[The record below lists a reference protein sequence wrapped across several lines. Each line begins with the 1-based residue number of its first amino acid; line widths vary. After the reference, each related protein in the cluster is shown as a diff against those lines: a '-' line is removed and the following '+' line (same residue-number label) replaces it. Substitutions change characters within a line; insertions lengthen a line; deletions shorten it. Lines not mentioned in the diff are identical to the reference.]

1 MKASA
6 LKCMRVFMLTAA
18 TIIPAHAQGI
28 TEYPVYHIQP
38 LREKGTQHVDLP
50 ALSPFAYLPTE
61 GHEKKNMCLLMPT
74 TQDAVFIAYM
84 YGAISQAQRLGQSLT
99 IFDAGG
105 YGHDVNQRAQFENCI
120 TSGASAILLQ
130 PINPTGWENDIR
142 QARETGVKVL
152 NVVEPVDSPVD
163 ARVVVDF
170 RVNGKLLGQTIAQAQ
185 KGKDGPANVVILPGP
200 AGLPFVEDTVLGVQ
214 EGLEHTEAKILK
226 VMYGD
231 VDAATQLKLVEDAL
245 VAFDDID
252 YIVGA
257 GIAVKQA
264 VNVLA
269 QRGMTEDVQL
279 LATYLDK
286 SLLGY
291 IREGSVM
298 AGAAESS
305 TQLTAIGVN
314 LALSAV
320 EGKGQSEDFIP
331 NVVVVTKDNVDDPVI
346 EAANFAPEGWQ
357 PQFKSQ

>member
-1 MKASA
+1 MKLAIVKGLAA
-6 LKCMRVFMLTAA
+6 LALFTAVL
-18 TIIPAHAQGI
+18 PVQAQDI
-28 TEYPVYHIQP
+28 TQYPVFHIEP
-38 LREKGTQHVDLP
+38 LREKGSQHVDLP
-50 ALSPFAYLPTE
+50 ALSTFSYLPAE
-61 GHEKKNMCLLMPT
+61 GHEKKSMCLLMPT

-84 YGAISQAQRLGQSLT
+84 YGAISEAQRLGQSVT

-120 TSGASAILLQ
+120 TSGAAAILLQ
-130 PINPTGWENDIR
+130 PINPTGWENDIAE
-142 QARETGVKVL
+142 ARKAGVKVL
-152 NVVEPVDSPVD
+152 NVIEPVDSPVD

-170 RVNGKLLGQTIAQAQ
+170 RVNGKLLGETIAKAHE
-185 KGKDGPANVVILPGP
+185 GKEGPANVVILPGP
-200 AGLPFVEDTVLGVQ
+200 AGLPFVEDTVAGVQ
-214 EGLEHTEAKILK
+214 EALKGTDAKILK

-269 QRGMTEDVQL
+269 QQGRTDDIQL

-286 SLLGY
+286 QLLGY

-298 AGAAESS
+298 AGAAEGS
-305 TQLTAIGVN
+305 TQLTAIAMN
-314 LALSAV
+314 LAVSAF
-320 EGKGQSEDFIP
+320 EGNGKNEDFIP
-331 NVVVVTKDNVDDPVI
+331 SVVVVNKDNVDDPVI
-346 EAANFAPEGWQ
+346 EAANFAPDGWK
-357 PQFKSQ
+357 PEFKSE